1 MSTSITSPVQWEN
14 YQASG
19 GWETVFST
27 DEQITGQMDVVFDT
41 VLSLSL
47 SLSLAVC
54 LSVWISLSHSLALFS
69 FRESGDDGGGAHQHR
84 HVMGL

>member
-1 MSTSITSPVQWEN
+1 MSTSITSPVQWEA

-41 VLSLSL
+41 VLVLSLCVCVCVCDCLSLCPSLSV
-47 SLSLAVC
+47 SLSRP
-54 LSVWISLSHSLALFS
+54 HSL
-69 FRESGDDGGGAHQHR
+69 RVSGDD
-84 HVMGL
+84 

>member
-1 MSTSITSPVQWEN
+1 MSTSITSPVQWEA

-41 VLSLSL
+41 VL
-47 SLSLAVC
+47 V
-54 LSVWISLSHSLALFS
+54 LSVCVRA
-69 FRESGDDGGGAHQHR
+69 R
-84 HVMGL
+84 VCVCV